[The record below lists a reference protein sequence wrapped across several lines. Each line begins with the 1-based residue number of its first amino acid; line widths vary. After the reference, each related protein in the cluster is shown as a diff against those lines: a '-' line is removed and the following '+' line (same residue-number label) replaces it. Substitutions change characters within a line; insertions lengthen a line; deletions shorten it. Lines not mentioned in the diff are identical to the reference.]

1 MRAAASFAALLIL
14 AAAPALAQEDAAPQA
29 GETPAE
35 APAAEAPAEAPAA
48 APAAQ
53 QDAPSFPATLETKHR
68 AAPAAPVSSGAS
80 AALIPAAE
88 RLHYTIVSPERPFRA
103 ILNVTGIDLAVE
115 ADLCD
120 DRPRCGEIRLTARFA
135 ARAVVTWPQARAW
148 NGRELLSRA
157 HAYRVGDNAMLVA
170 DIRDGAKMDEEQILR
185 LLKQFQREAVA
196 FLGEVHRSQS
206 GDPGA
211 FGLR

>member
-14 AAAPALAQEDAAPQA
+14 AAAPALAQQDGAAQA

-35 APAAEAPAEAPAA
+35 APAV

-68 AAPAAPVSSGAS
+68 AAPAAPVSSGGA